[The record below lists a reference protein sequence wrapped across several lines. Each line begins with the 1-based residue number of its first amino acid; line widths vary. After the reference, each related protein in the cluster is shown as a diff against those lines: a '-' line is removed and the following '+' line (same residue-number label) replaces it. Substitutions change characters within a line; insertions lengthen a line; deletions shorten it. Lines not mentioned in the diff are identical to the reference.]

1 MARDYSLPD
10 MWVFASVIGLVLI
23 GLVANYSTSFAE
35 GELEYTHFYRQLLWG
50 AVGFGLMVVTA
61 SLPTR
66 AFQTSAYFLYGLGI
80 VSLVAVFIFG
90 NTIMGARRWIDL
102 GFFQLQPSEFAKIT
116 TVMGIAQLLSDYPRD
131 IGKAWV
137 TLLAM
142 AAAMLPMGLIL
153 VQPDLGTSL
162 AYPVF
167 MFCMLAWAGIP
178 VWHLLLMLTPVL
190 AVITFWNFTLHML
203 VLALLLG
210 GMWLARKKLV
220 LIALTAG
227 VFLIVGNA
235 TPHLWGKLH
244 PYQQK
249 RLLTFVNPE
258 ADPLGSAYQLIQ
270 SKIAIGSGQLTG
282 KGFLEG
288 TQTQLKFLPEGH
300 TDFIYS
306 AWSEEFG
313 FAGSMAV
320 VFLFMF
326 FFYRGIRLAAKAHNP
341 FNQLVAVGI
350 TSLLTFQALMN
361 LLMTVGF
368 LPVTGVPLP
377 FVSYGG
383 SSLLSCMIQVGLL
396 LGISLRWRQY

>member
-10 MWVFASVIGLVLI
+10 MWIFASAIGLVLI
-23 GLVANYSTSFAE
+23 GLLANYSTSFAE
-35 GELEYTHFYRQLLWG
+35 GELEYTHFYRQLVWG
-50 AVGFGLMVVTA
+50 AIGFGLVLTVA

-66 AFQTSAYFLYGLGI
+66 FFQTSAYFFYGIGI
-80 VSLVAVFIFG
+80 VSLIAVFIFG
-90 NTIMGARRWIDL
+90 HENMGAKRWIDL
-102 GFFQLQPSEFAKIT
+102 GAFQLQPSEFAKVT
-116 TVMGIAQLLSDYPRD
+116 TVLGIAQLLSDFPRD
-131 IGKAWV
+131 IGRPWV
-137 TLLAM
+137 TLVVI
-142 AAAMLPMGLIL
+142 AAALLPMGLIL

-162 AYPVF
+162 VYPAV
-167 MFCMLAWAGIP
+167 MFCMLAWGGIP

-190 AVITFWNFTLHML
+190 AVITFWNSTLHIVVL
-203 VLALLLG
+203 LALLL
-210 GMWLARKKLV
+210 GMWLARKKVV
-220 LIALTAG
+220 LIIVTAAA
-227 VFLIVGNA
+227 FLVVGAA

-249 RLLTFVNPE
+249 RLLTFVDPE

-282 KGFLEG
+282 KGFLHG

-313 FAGSMAV
+313 FVGSAAV
-320 VFLFMF
+320 VLLFAL
-326 FFYRGIRLAAKAHNP
+326 FFYRGIRLAGKSHNP
-341 FNQLVAVGI
+341 FNQLVAIGI
-350 TSLLTFQALMN
+350 VCLLTFQALTN

-383 SSLLSCMIQVGLL
+383 SSLLSCMTQVGLM